1 MRVTATKSVGLAARP
16 LGPVH
21 QTILG
26 LIVEEPRHGYLIK
39 KLLCEGNGRDF
50 GINDGLL
57 YPALGRLEREGL
69 IRKEVV
75 HQEKSPSKH
84 TYHATRKG
92 EEAFFRWLM
101 DAAGEEDPFRY
112 DFYLRFGF
120 LVKATFFRHLDPRA
134 VRRKVER
141 QIAEAREKI
150 RDFRRVRETMEVG
163 EVDWYR
169 LKIMDFGVGYQ
180 ALKLQWLEQ
189 FARELDERI
198 ALPSSPRP
206 RARKAEAA
214 G

>member
-1 MRVTATKSVGLAARP
+1 VAPARNDGLAARP
-16 LGPVH
+16 LGPIH

-26 LIVEEPRHGYLIK
+26 LIVETPRHGYLIK

-57 YPALGRLEREGL
+57 YPALARLEREGL

-84 TYHATRKG
+84 TYHATGKG

-101 DAAGEEDPFRY
+101 ESAGEEDPFRY

-120 LVKATFFRHLDPRA
+120 LVKATFFKHLDPRA
-134 VRRKVER
+134 VREKVER
-141 QIAEAREKI
+141 QIADAREKI
-150 RDFRRVRETMEVG
+150 RDFRRVREKMAGSEA
-163 EVDWYR
+163 DWYR

-180 ALKLQWLEQ
+180 ALKLEWLEQ
-189 FARELDERI
+189 FAHEIDERI
-198 ALPSSPRP
+198 GMPSAPRP
-206 RARKAEAA
+206 RARKAGA
-214 G
+214 GG

>member
-1 MRVTATKSVGLAARP
+1 VTATKTMGLAARP
-16 LGPVH
+16 LGAVH

-57 YPALGRLEREGL
+57 YPALARLEREGL

-92 EEAFFRWLM
+92 EEAFFGWLM
-101 DAAGEEDPFRY
+101 ASAGEEDPFRY

-134 VRRKVER
+134 VREKVER
-141 QIAEAREKI
+141 QIAEAREKS
-150 RDFRRVRETMEVG
+150 RDFRQVREKMNAE

-189 FARELDERI
+189 FARELDDRI
-198 ALPSSPRP
+198 AAPAPPRP
-206 RARKAEAA
+206 RARKA
-214 G
+214 GGGG